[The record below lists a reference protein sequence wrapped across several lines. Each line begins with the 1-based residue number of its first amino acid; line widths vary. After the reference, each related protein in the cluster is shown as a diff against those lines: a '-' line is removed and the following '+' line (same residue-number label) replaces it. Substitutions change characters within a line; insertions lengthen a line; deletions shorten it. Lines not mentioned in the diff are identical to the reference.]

1 MKKMYEQ
8 TYDAFIRRENHKTK
22 INMKQ
27 IYSLKRQILKNFQ
40 LVQLKKKKK

>member
-8 TYDAFIRRENHKTK
+8 TYDAFIGRENHKTK

-27 IYSLKRQILKNFQ
+27 IYSLKRQILKNFK
-40 LVQLKKKKK
+40 LVQLK